1 MCVGVVSSLALAA
14 CLETAVGDL
23 RLLPLMLCIY
33 YVTRHGVVL
42 LTLGALLHTDGPK
55 CAMTPCLVRHQLPH
69 RHCGDVAL
77 LTRGF
82 ALATAFALLFY
93 VAIMFYCIHHS
104 LPCSKRAWCDCVG
117 SQTTA
122 TVSELSYRPNKVRE
136 IFNLKQ

>member
-1 MCVGVVSSLALAA
+1 M
-14 CLETAVGDL
+14 
-23 RLLPLMLCIY
+23 
-33 YVTRHGVVL
+33 VL

-122 TVSELSYRPNKVRE
+122 TVSELFEETAAGFVAGVSFSAHALEALGPAFDCHFPSCGY
-136 IFNLKQ
+136 I